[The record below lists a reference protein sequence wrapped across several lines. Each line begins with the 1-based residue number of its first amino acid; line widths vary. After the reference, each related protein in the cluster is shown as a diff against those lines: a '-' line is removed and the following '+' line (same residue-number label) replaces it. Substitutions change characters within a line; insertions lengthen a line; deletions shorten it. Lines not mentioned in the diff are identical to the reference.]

1 MIISRRTLGAL
12 ATVLV
17 VLVVLACGRDG
28 SRSGF
33 FGGDVFRSWNPARV
47 QAIRGVP
54 IADFRSE
61 LERQLRENGFATGAQ
76 RKRAVTL
83 YRVYAN
89 APLWLDGD
97 GLINSRADALVDA
110 LVNATTDAIDLDQYP
125 LAALAA
131 NLDTLRRSDRP
142 TAAQLARTDLLLTTA
157 YVALGDD
164 YLTGQIDPSTVAQ
177 SWHINPRDEEVDSA
191 LVRSLRERDL
201 AAAIGRMR
209 PSDYD
214 YDMLRRKL
222 ADYRRIASAGGWPV
236 VPEGKPLKRGDTDSP
251 ARLAALRARLRVEGF
266 GADNA
271 SASVYDAS
279 LAAAVARFQQHHAIG
294 VDSTLGKETLDALNV
309 PATFRLAQIAA
320 NLERYRWLPRTL
332 GSKYLVVNVP
342 AFRLDGYE
350 GGRKTIDMKV
360 IVGAEYDGRAT
371 PVFSDSMEFVV
382 FRPYWNV
389 TPTIA
394 ANEFFPKY
402 GSNLPAGYEF
412 YTEGGQTRIR
422 QRPGPTNSLG
432 LVKFMF
438 PNDFNI
444 YLHDTPQDDLFEKDV
459 RAFSHGCIRVE
470 KPVELAQ
477 WALGWDAARVRQ
489 AMENG
494 PDNRTVNVPRKIPVY
509 IIYQTAYMRDGQLWF
524 GNDLYLRDDRLAQ
537 AVVGGAM
544 PSGAAVRAVELLRK
558 LLG

>member
-1 MIISRRTLGAL
+1 M
-12 ATVLV
+12 
-17 VLVVLACGRDG
+17 LVVLACGRDG
-28 SRSGF
+28 GDRSSL
-33 FGGDVFRSWNPARV
+33 FGGDVSRPWNPARIEDV
-47 QAIRGVP
+47 RGIPITAIRT
-54 IADFRSE
+54 E
-61 LERQLRENGFATGAQ
+61 LERQLRGKAPVPDAQ
-76 RKRAVTL
+76 RKRALRL
-83 YRVYAN
+83 YGVYGN

-97 GLINSRADALVDA
+97 GVIKSRADALVDA

-131 NLDTLRRSDRP
+131 NLDTLRRSPRP
-142 TAAQLARTDLLLTTA
+142 TAAQLARTDILLTGA

-177 SWHINPRDEEVDSA
+177 SWHINPRGEELDSA

-222 ADYRRIASAGGWPV
+222 ADYRRLAAAGGWPV

-251 ARLAALRARLRVEGF
+251 ARLAALRARLRIEGYRT
-266 GADNA
+266 D
-271 SASVYDAS
+271 SAAANVYDAS
-279 LAAAVARFQQHHAIG
+279 LASAVARFQQRHAI
-294 VDSTLGKETLDALNV
+294 VADSALGKETLDALNV
-309 PATFRLAQIAA
+309 PATFRVAQIAA

-332 GSKYLVVNVP
+332 GSKYIVVNVP
-342 AFRLDGYE
+342 AFRLEGYE

-371 PVFSDSMEFVV
+371 PVFSDSMQFVV

-389 TPTIA
+389 PPGIA
-394 ANEFFPKY
+394 EKEFFPKY
-402 GSNLPAGYEF
+402 GSNLPRGYEF
-412 YTEGGQTRIR
+412 YTEGGKTRIR
-422 QRPGPTNSLG
+422 QLPGPKNSLG

-444 YLHDTPQDDLFEKDV
+444 YLHDTPQDELFKKDV
-459 RAFSHGCIRVE
+459 RAFSHGCIRLE
-470 KPVELAQ
+470 QPVELAQ
-477 WALGWDAARVRQ
+477 WVLGWDADRVRQ

-494 PDNRTVNVPRKIPVY
+494 PDNRTVNLARKIPVY
-509 IIYQTAYMRDGQLWF
+509 ITYQTAYVRDGELWF

-537 AVVGGAM
+537 AVAGGAM
-544 PSGAAVRAVELLRK
+544 PSGAAVRAVSLLRR
-558 LLG
+558 LLD